1 MNKQRILYLA
11 LSIFALSLPI
21 LFRTFFGRLILL
33 NWSFLDWLA
42 VLPFLISL
50 ALAAFAFPR
59 SCHLILKLGYS
70 SYPIFLLAL
79 VLSAA
84 SQALTNNWSVTTLDS
99 SKSGLKVVIYE
110 QQSDDFE
117 YLVCYKVLIPE
128 VLGFQLVRVNLKD
141 VANHFDHPEYCK
153 ILSDKEILLSL
164 HERKYRI
171 NLDSTDEVDANR
183 LVESTLLLQ

>member
-1 MNKQRILYLA
+1 M
-11 LSIFALSLPI
+11 
-21 LFRTFFGRLILL
+21 
-33 NWSFLDWLA
+33 
-42 VLPFLISL
+42 LPFLISL

-128 VLGFQLVRVNLKD
+128 VLGFQLARVNLKD
-141 VANHFDHPEYCK
+141 VANHFHHPEYCK